1 MKTSPE
7 ARRVELGQVHI
18 NSFGRPTV
26 LQVEAV
32 SPGYVNG
39 GGTAIALYDDEG
51 PYATLSVNALGT
63 SEVLP
68 QNEFCAKVWTE
79 NEHLRAPMLE
89 SGLFE
94 DTGRRVSLNE
104 VTAEV
109 WRITAPAWAAAFE
122 AAA

>member
-7 ARRVELGQVHI
+7 ARRIELGEVGI
-18 NSFGRPTV
+18 NSFGRATV
-26 LQVEAV
+26 LRVEAV

-63 SEVLP
+63 TEALP
-68 QNEFCAKVWTE
+68 QNEFCAKVWME
-79 NEHLRAPMLE
+79 NEHLRKPMLE

-94 DTGRRVSLNE
+94 DTGRRVPLNQ

-109 WRITAPAWAAAFE
+109 WRIVAPL
-122 AAA
+122 